1 MDIDFKRVIVLAP
14 HTDDGEIG
22 CGGTIARFI
31 EEGRKVYYVAF
42 SAAQKSLTQEFPSDI
57 LKDEVRKA
65 TQVLGISKDN
75 LIIYDYEVREF
86 PSQRQSILD
95 DMVKLNKDIHPDM
108 VLLPSGDD
116 THQDHQVIAL
126 EGLRAFKRVTILGYE
141 IPWNN
146 LTFNTTAFV
155 FLQEKHLSVKLEAL
169 RCYKSQHERQ
179 YFRGDFA
186 RSLARTRGTQIGTDW
201 AEAFE
206 IIRWV
211 LK

>member
-1 MDIDFKRVIVLAP
+1 M
-14 HTDDGEIG
+14 
-22 CGGTIARFI
+22 
-31 EEGRKVYYVAF
+31 
-42 SAAQKSLTQEFPSDI
+42 
-57 LKDEVRKA
+57 KDEVRKA